1 MVHYYAPYQMM
12 EALINRS
19 VSCVQKLG
27 YRCKRSKES
36 NTNIPGPNYIP
47 QNFPVIGDSFSVA
60 IDVYMAA
67 VASWN
72 SGNFLSALPTL
83 RLVGLATE

>member
-1 MVHYYAPYQMM
+1 MKVDGFEEKGSFKQMVHYYAPYQMM

-36 NTNIPGPNYIP
+36 NTNIPG
-47 QNFPVIGDSFSVA
+47 
-60 IDVYMAA
+60 
-67 VASWN
+67 
-72 SGNFLSALPTL
+72 
-83 RLVGLATE
+83 